1 MRKPAKTAAVLFG
14 LGVGATV
21 GPSLGPA
28 AVWPGVAI
36 AALGVALSLVG
47 TTGSALV
54 GDGPVDHDE
63 EAGAAD
69 DATTTGT
76 TVVAQ
81 RRRRNRQRPTLNG
94 LSTRVEQ
101 ILKLAEEQADDHR
114 AKARLEA
121 EGIVT
126 AARRE
131 AEAILNRAHEQA
143 VGITGTRWDPSPAP
157 PARAPSPDEDPNPHA

>member
-28 AVWPGVAI
+28 ALWSGVAV
-36 AALGVALSLVG
+36 ATLGVALSLLG
-47 TTGSALV
+47 TTESDLI
-54 GDGPVDHDE
+54 GDGLVDRDE
-63 EAGAAD
+63 KTELAGAG
-69 DATTTGT
+69 TTTRT
-76 TVVAQ
+76 ME
-81 RRRRNRQRPTLNG
+81 RRQDRERPTLSG

-101 ILKLAEEQADDHR
+101 ILRLAEEQAADHR
-114 AKARLEA
+114 AEARREA

-131 AEAILNRAHEQA
+131 AEEILRRSQ
-143 VGITGTRWDPSPAP
+143 
-157 PARAPSPDEDPNPHA
+157 

>member
-1 MRKPAKTAAVLFG
+1 MRKPAKTAALLFG

-28 AVWPGVAI
+28 AVWPGIAI

-47 TTGSALV
+47 TTESDLV
-54 GDGPVDHDE
+54 GDGPVDRDQDP
-63 EAGAAD
+63 GVAD

-76 TVVAQ
+76 AVTVQ
-81 RRRRNRQRPTLNG
+81 RRQRNRQRPTLNG
-94 LSTRVEQ
+94 LGTRVEQ

-114 AKARLEA
+114 AKTRLEA
-121 EGIVT
+121 EAIVT

-143 VGITGTRWDPSPAP
+143 AGITGTRRDPSPVP
-157 PARAPSPDEDPNPHA
+157 PTRAPSPDEDPNPHA